1 MNYQKQ
7 AFYNTVG
14 NVVYLGCTWL
24 LTVLVVRL
32 SGFEDAGVLGL
43 AMSVGNVFYFIG
55 MYGMRSFQ
63 SSDATHQYSADVYR
77 RTRWVTVGASLAM
90 CAVYLGVSLLTGSL
104 SGYSALAIFLYLIY
118 RSFEAGSDVLF
129 GELQKDGHLEVCGLS
144 MSVKG
149 VLSVGIFSLLIRPL
163 GLNAALAGLCV
174 LAGAIWLLYDRR
186 RFRALHREPDSPAP
200 GTLKGLLV
208 QGFPLLLTTVFP
220 IAVTALPRLALEHY
234 QGEAMLGIYASICTP
249 TVIITTLVPNILTPF
264 MTLYGKLV
272 AQKEY
277 GKLVRYLLLS
287 MALTAALGAVACLLA
302 WPLADWALS
311 LLYGEEILTHT
322 YLFIPLIVATTVY
335 ALSMC
340 GNSVLIPLR
349 SSGALIACAGAAL
362 AVSAAVSYP
371 LTRIW
376 GMMGT
381 VVAFG
386 LPFLVQLVL
395 QLICVGVIVGRRAKR
410 NEQEVRHGT

>member
-7 AFYNTVG
+7 AFYNTLG

-63 SSDATHQYSADVYR
+63 SSDATHQFSADVYR
-77 RTRWVTVGASLAM
+77 RTRVITVSASLVL
-90 CAVYLGVSLLTGSL
+90 CGIYLGISLPLGSVSGK
-104 SGYSALAIFLYLIY
+104 SALAIFLYLVY

-149 VLSVGIFSLLIRPL
+149 VLSVGIFALLIRPF

-174 LAGAIWLLYDRR
+174 LAAAIWFFYDRW
-186 RFRALHREPDSPAP
+186 RFRALHREPETPAP
-200 GTLKGLLV
+200 GTVKELLI
-208 QGFPLLLTTVFP
+208 QGFSLLLTTVFP
-220 IAVTALPRLALEHY
+220 IAVTALPRMALEHY

-249 TVIITTLVPNILTPF
+249 TIIITTLVPNILTPF

-272 AQKEY
+272 AEKEY
-277 GKLVRYLLLS
+277 GRLMRYLFLS
-287 MALTAALGAVACLLA
+287 MVLTVALGGVACLLA

-311 LLYGEEILTHT
+311 LLYGEEILAHT
-322 YLFIPLIVATTVY
+322 YIFIPLIIATTVY

-340 GNSVLIPLR
+340 GNSVLITLR
-349 SSGALIACAGAAL
+349 VPKTLVICSGAAL
-362 AVSAAVSYP
+362 AVSAVISYP
-371 LTRIW
+371 MTRAW

-386 LPFLVQLVL
+386 LPFLVQLIL
-395 QLICVGVIVGRRAKR
+395 QIISVFVILGRRTKR
-410 NEQEVRHGT
+410 